1 MNKFIL
7 ATSLL
12 FSGFVQAQ
20 SYEEKSI
27 IRAATDIGVPAPL
40 LRAIC
45 YAESR
50 LQRDAYAHGDGGKL
64 GSAFGMCQIL
74 YGTATTLGVVDERC
88 KESFVDKP
96 RVYKDC
102 KLFGPYT
109 NARIAARLIK
119 RHLKRYNNNYI
130 NAVAS
135 YNSGI
140 PKTCPKRG
148 YSYIRLFNK
157 KKNKIQRIRRKCVP
171 GGLLNQDYVDRVLK
185 FMVEHSEKSDLK

>member
-1 MNKFIL
+1 MIKFFVVV
-7 ATSLL
+7 SLL
-12 FSGFVQAQ
+12 TEVAQAQ

-27 IRAATDIGVPAPL
+27 IRAATEIGVPAPL

-45 YAESR
+45 YSESR
-50 LQRDAYAHGDGGKL
+50 LQRTAYAHGDGGKL

-74 YGTATTLGVVDERC
+74 YGTATTMGVTDERC

-96 RVYKDC
+96 KDYKVC

-109 NARIAARLIK
+109 NAKIAARL
-119 RHLKRYNNNYI
+119 LKRLLRRYDNNYV
-130 NAVAS
+130 NAVAA

-140 PKTCPKRG
+140 PKTCPRRG
-148 YSYIRLFNK
+148 YFHIQVFD
-157 KKNKIQRIRRKCVP
+157 KKNNKMKKRRRKCVA

-185 FMVEHSEKSDLK
+185 FMVKESKKPI